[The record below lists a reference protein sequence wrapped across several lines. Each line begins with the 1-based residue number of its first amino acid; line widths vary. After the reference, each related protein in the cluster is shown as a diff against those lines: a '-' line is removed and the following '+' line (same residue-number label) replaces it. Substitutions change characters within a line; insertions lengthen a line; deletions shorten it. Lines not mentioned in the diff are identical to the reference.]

1 MDWKVR
7 LGAGFLFLALE
18 ILAAELAEEHTKHLT
33 LLPSF
38 MMLRAALGI

>member
-1 MDWKVR
+1 MNWMVR

-18 ILAAELAEEHTKHLT
+18 FLATELAEEHTKHLT

-38 MMLRAALGI
+38 MLPLVFK